1 MPARRPVAVALAALT
16 LLLSAGCGGASD
28 DGSETSAGNGTSTS
42 APTETWDL
50 VVLAD
55 SSGWGLADAWA
66 ELIRRDEGVDVRVHD
81 FAVGMQSGSFL
92 LKHLRTE
99 GDPQR
104 EAVREAEVISVW
116 GGPGGLV
123 WQSDINDCF
132 LYPDGTRPPTRISR
146 RDMEPFAQLWRD
158 ILSEIGYLRNGQPT
172 ALRTRDLYVP
182 VISNY
187 VRAGTA
193 EACVAGFATQSD
205 IIRDATRQA
214 GGTFVA
220 VNRAFNG
227 PDGMRD
233 PRQQGM
239 LQDMEHLSDRGV
251 ALMARVHHAAGYA
264 ELTEEGASSE

>member
-1 MPARRPVAVALAALT
+1 MVVRSRVAAALAALVV
-16 LLLSAGCGGASD
+16 LASAGCGGVSD
-28 DGSETSAGNGTSTS
+28 DGTAGRRSP
-42 APTETWDL
+42 AQTWDL
-50 VVLAD
+50 VVLSD

-81 FAVGMQSGSFL
+81 FAVGLQSGSL
-92 LKHLRTE
+92 LLEHLRTE

-104 EAVREAEVISVW
+104 EAVRDAEVISVW
-116 GGPGGLV
+116 GGPSGLV
-123 WQSDINDCF
+123 WKSDINDCF
-132 LYPDGTRPPTRISR
+132 VYPDGTRPPTRTSR
-146 RDMEPFAQLWRD
+146 RDMEPFAQMWRE
-158 ILSEIGYLRNGQPT
+158 ILSEITYLRNGRPT

-193 EACVAGFATQSD
+193 QACLAGFATQSA

-227 PDGMRD
+227 ADGMRD
-233 PRQQGM
+233 PRKRG
-239 LQDMEHLSDRGV
+239 LLEDMEHLSDKGV
-251 ALMARVHHAAGYA
+251 ALMATVHHAAGYR
-264 ELTEEGASSE
+264 ELTQDPAGPG